1 MSSEAVAD
9 TTTDATEAAVKEPS
23 QYQEISVNGLWKNNP
38 ALVQLLGLC
47 PLLAVSGSVVNALG
61 LGLATILVLVG
72 SNVAVSLIR
81 KAVSD
86 AVRLPAFVMII
97 ASFTT
102 CTELLMKAY
111 TFELYQI
118 LGIFIPLIVTNCAI
132 LGRADAFASK
142 NSVLP
147 SALDGLMM
155 GLGFTLVL
163 AAVGS
168 IREIIGN
175 GTLFADMHLLLGD
188 MASNWT
194 LNLLGDD
201 YPGMLVAVLP
211 PGAFI
216 VTGFLIALK
225 NVIDKKIEEKE
236 KALRVEPA
244 VKGSKRV
251 RTTGTI
257 A

>member
-1 MSSEAVAD
+1 MSQTVD
-9 TTTDATEAAVKEPS
+9 
-23 QYQEISVNGLWKNNP
+23 YREISKNGLWANNP

-47 PLLAVSGSVVNALG
+47 PLLAVTGSVVNALG

-72 SNVAVSLIR
+72 SNIAVSLIR

-97 ASFTT
+97 ATFTT
-102 CTELLMKAY
+102 CTELLMKAF

-142 NSVLP
+142 HRVGP
-147 SALDGLMM
+147 AAWDGLMM
-155 GLGFTLVL
+155 GLGFGGVL
-163 AAVGS
+163 LAVGAM
-168 IREIIGN
+168 REILGH
-175 GTLFADMHLLLGD
+175 GTLFADMHLLFGAL
-188 MASNWT
+188 AENWT
-194 LNLLGDD
+194 LHLFRD
-201 YPGMLVAVLP
+201 YPGFLVAVLP
-211 PGAFI
+211 PGAFLA
-216 VTGFLIALK
+216 TGFLIALK
-225 NVIDKKIEEKE
+225 NVIDAQLEKRE
-236 KALRVEPA
+236 AARNSAAPA

-257 A
+257 T